1 VEDAERAGAP
11 WLARLGRELGRQLG
25 TAGLGMA
32 GLGMAGLG
40 TAARGIGRVG
50 GAPASDSIADADSGA
65 GDDPASEPWTEA
77 LLALA
82 AAWAGSHGADDA
94 LDDADTAADAFHR
107 LGAAVPEAWA
117 RAIAALAA
125 GRLGMPDARDA
136 AAGAES
142 AGRTTGT
149 PGARA
154 LAHAAMALLE
164 GGSETDHGLLAEA
177 ITADTGLAL
186 PAWTQP
192 APLAMTPFEPGV
204 QANGGVAAYG
214 GPAVAG
220 ASAGPAGPT
229 ATVGRDHGAARHR
242 AGPQVRVRLLGGCA
256 LEVEG
261 RRVPLDAGKPRVRS
275 LLRLLAMHAGAPVH
289 REVIQDALWPDA
301 DAAAGARSL
310 HVALSALRRL
320 MDEVAAPLDGRL
332 VAREGD
338 AYRLDVGPDD
348 VDLGRFERAI
358 AAGRAAKA
366 RGAVAAAAFT
376 QAIDLYTGE
385 LLPEE
390 GPAEWV
396 SEPRDHY
403 RASAVEAAQGLAEE
417 ALLIG
422 DHVTAVRACRFGLEI
437 DRYQDAF
444 WRMLILA
451 REQAGDAGA
460 ASRDRRDYA
469 LVLEALGVEASGL
482 VGPS

>member
-1 VEDAERAGAP
+1 
-11 WLARLGRELGRQLG
+11 
-25 TAGLGMA
+25 
-32 GLGMAGLG
+32 
-40 TAARGIGRVG
+40 
-50 GAPASDSIADADSGA
+50 
-65 GDDPASEPWTEA
+65 
-77 LLALA
+77 
-82 AAWAGSHGADDA
+82 
-94 LDDADTAADAFHR
+94 
-107 LGAAVPEAWA
+107 
-117 RAIAALAA
+117 
-125 GRLGMPDARDA
+125 MPC
-136 AAGAES
+136 
-142 AGRTTGT
+142 GRTRTPLPE
-149 PGARA
+149 PGACTSRSPPS
-154 LAHAAMALLE
+154 AACWTR
-164 GGSETDHGLLAEA
+164 SPRRS
-177 ITADTGLAL
+177 TAVSWPARVTRTG
-186 PAWTQP
+186 
-192 APLAMTPFEPGV
+192 F
-204 QANGGVAAYG
+204 
-214 GPAVAG
+214 
-220 ASAGPAGPT
+220 
-229 ATVGRDHGAARHR
+229 
-242 AGPQVRVRLLGGCA
+242 
-256 LEVEG
+256 
-261 RRVPLDAGKPRVRS
+261 
-275 LLRLLAMHAGAPVH
+275 
-289 REVIQDALWPDA
+289 
-301 DAAAGARSL
+301 
-310 HVALSALRRL
+310 
-320 MDEVAAPLDGRL
+320 
-332 VAREGD
+332 
-338 AYRLDVGPDD
+338 GPDD